1 MSTLKKFLI
10 KFHYLEGELREKLE
24 LSKSKDNKE
33 SRDMDLRVLKIVRE
47 AQAMLREDI
56 KRSK

>member
-1 MSTLKKFLI
+1 MNTIKKFLI
-10 KFHYLEGELREKLE
+10 KFRYLEGELREKLE

-33 SRDMDLRVLKIVRE
+33 SRDIDLRVLKIVRE

-56 KRSK
+56 NRAK